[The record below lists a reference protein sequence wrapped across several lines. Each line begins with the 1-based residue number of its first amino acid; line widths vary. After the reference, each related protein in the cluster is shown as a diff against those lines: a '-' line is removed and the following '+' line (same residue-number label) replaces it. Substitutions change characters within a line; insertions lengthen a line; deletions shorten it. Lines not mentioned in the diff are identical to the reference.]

1 MHYINCIF
9 HYIALHCMTLYNIA
23 LHLRLLQFLLLF
35 LILLFTCNNALSCIA
50 VLWIIFINAMQCK
63 MPVWIHTVQ
72 CNTPK
77 YNGTHLFRHTH
88 CSLCILHCPLQL
100 ALHWSVLHNY
110 HGDNL
115 TVQKEN
121 GIAMQCAIQCPLRT
135 LHPSFSSVT
144 WFNSAKTG
152 PLESNGSTA
161 TIANVLLH

>member
-9 HYIALHCMTLYNIA
+9 HYIALHIMTLYNIA
-23 LHLRLLQFLLLF
+23 LHLNLLQYLLLF
-35 LILLFTCNNALSCIA
+35 LTLLFTCNNALSCSA
-50 VLWIIFINAMQCK
+50 LNYFHQCHAMQNACLDTHIA
-63 MPVWIHTVQ
+63 MQHT
-72 CNTPK
+72 C
-77 YNGTHLFRHTH
+77 LDTH

-152 PLESNGSTA
+152 PLESNGSNA
-161 TIANVLLH
+161 TISNVLLH